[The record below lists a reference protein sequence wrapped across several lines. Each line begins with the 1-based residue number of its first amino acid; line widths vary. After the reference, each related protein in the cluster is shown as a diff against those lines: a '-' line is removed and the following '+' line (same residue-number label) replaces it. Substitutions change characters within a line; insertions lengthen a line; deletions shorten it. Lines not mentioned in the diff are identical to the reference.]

1 MTHKELKKLLEL
13 LLYDDVT
20 GQERELITEHLEE
33 CDECRAELEQL
44 KVLLGKIGERQPAEP
59 QEELL
64 SAARQQ
70 LHAALLREQSGSAL
84 RRRILRAF
92 GDILS
97 ALQSPGRTPRYAYAL
112 GGITVFILGGL
123 LGYAAFVLRPS
134 ANQAQAKFTIDA
146 DFLKANNYDIANV
159 QFLNPDTGDGKV
171 EVSFDAVQHLRTK
184 GSLNDEPVKKLLTY
198 ALVNESNAGVRLKSL
213 DLIKTFKFTFP
224 DKEMK
229 ATLIKVLKSD
239 ENAGVR
245 REALTALEKF
255 PFDDT
260 VRDAFLFVLTNDP
273 NPGLRIAAIDG
284 LVTRVAGQI
293 WDEAVLRTLQEKTQ
307 SEDNKY
313 VRVQTKNLLEDMRKP

>member
-20 GQERELITEHLEE
+20 AQERDIIEAHLAE
-33 CDECRAELEQL
+33 CDECREEFEQL
-44 KVLLGKIGERQPAEP
+44 KVFLGKVGERRPAEP
-59 QEELL
+59 SEGLL
-64 SAARQQ
+64 DAARQQ
-70 LHAALLREQSGSAL
+70 LHAALLREKSGSAL
-84 RRRILRAF
+84 RRRISEVLE
-92 GDILS
+92 GILS
-97 ALQSPGRTPRYAYAL
+97 ALQSPGRIPRYAYVL
-112 GGITVFILGGL
+112 GGIVAFILGGL
-123 LGYAAFVLRPS
+123 LGYAAFAPRS
-134 ANQAQAKFTIDA
+134 TANQAQTKFVIDA
-146 DFLKANNYDIANV
+146 DFLKANNYDISNV
-159 QFLNPDTGDGKV
+159 QFLNPDTGDGNV

-184 GSLNDEPVKKLLTY
+184 GSLNDEPVKKLLSY

-229 ATLIKVLKSD
+229 TTLIKVLKSD

-260 VRDAFLFVLTNDP
+260 VRDAVLFVLTNDP

>member
-1 MTHKELKKLLEL
+1 MTHGELKKLLEL
-13 LLYDDVT
+13 LLYDDVAE
-20 GQERELITEHLEE
+20 QERDLITEHLAE
-33 CDECRAELEQL
+33 CGECRRELEQL
-44 KVLLGKIGERQPAEP
+44 KVFMAKVGEQRPAEP
-59 QEELL
+59 SEALL
-64 SAARQQ
+64 STARQQ
-70 LHAALLREQSGSAL
+70 LHAALLREKSASAL
-84 RRRILRAF
+84 RRKISTVL
-92 GDILS
+92 GDMLS
-97 ALQSPGRTPRYAYAL
+97 ALQTPGRVPRYAYAL
-112 GGITVFILGGL
+112 AGIIVFVLGGL
-123 LGYAAFVLRPS
+123 LGYAAFAVRAT
-134 ANQAQAKFTIDA
+134 ANQPKFAIDS
-146 DFLKANNYDIANV
+146 DFLKANNYDISNV

-171 EVSFDAVQHLRTK
+171 EVAFDAVQHLRTK
-184 GSLNDEPVKKLLTY
+184 GSLSDEPVKKLLSY
-198 ALVNESNAGVRLKSL
+198 ALVNESNPGVRLKSL
-213 DLIKTFKFTFP
+213 DLIKTFKFTLP
-224 DKEMK
+224 DKEMR

-293 WDEAVLRTLQEKTQ
+293 WDEAVLRTLQENIQ

>member
-20 GQERELITEHLEE
+20 TQERDIIEGHLAE
-33 CDECRAELEQL
+33 CDECREELEQL
-44 KVLLGKIGERQPAEP
+44 KVLLGKLGERQAAEP
-59 QEELL
+59 SEELL
-64 SAARQQ
+64 GTARQQ
-70 LHAALLREQSGSAL
+70 LHAALLREKSGSAL
-84 RRRILRAF
+84 RRRIFEVF

-97 ALQSPGRTPRYAYAL
+97 ALQSPGRIPRYAYVL
-112 GGITVFILGGL
+112 GGIMVFILGGL
-123 LGYAAFVLRPS
+123 LGYAAFAVRS
-134 ANQAQAKFTIDA
+134 TANQPKFTIDA
-146 DFLKANNYDIANV
+146 DFLKANNYDISNV

-184 GSLNDEPVKKLLTY
+184 GSLNDEPVKKLLSY

-224 DKEMK
+224 DREMK
-229 ATLIKVLKSD
+229 TTLIKVLKSD

-260 VRDAFLFVLTNDP
+260 VRDAFLFVLANDP

-293 WDEAVLRTLQEKTQ
+293 WDEAVLHTLQENIQ